1 MIAEI
6 EGALTG
12 LKAATGII
20 KALFDTAKEGAVRE
34 KVMDLQNVMIDLQTT
49 VLELQAR
56 VLSLHEEN
64 VSLKET
70 IKEREIEIEKNKEW
84 DQAARR
90 YKLVRLGTDAQ
101 FAYSLVDADDTP
113 PHYLC
118 PVCFESKK
126 KTILQYAG
134 QTKRGS
140 MLLKCF
146 VCKTEVFSD
155 FY

>member
-6 EGALTG
+6 DGVITVLKSAFG
-12 LKAATGII
+12 LV
-20 KALFDTAKEGAVRE
+20 KALVDTKTEGAVRE
-34 KVMDLQNVMIDLQTT
+34 KVMALQNVMIDLQTT
-49 VLELQAR
+49 VLELQGR
-56 VLSLHEEN
+56 ILSLQNEN

-70 IKEREIEIEKNKEW
+70 IKEREVEIEKNKQW
-84 DQAARR
+84 DQTARR
-90 YKLVRLGTDAQ
+90 YKLVRLGADPQ
-101 FAYSLVDADDTP
+101 FAYALADAADTP

-118 PVCFESKK
+118 PVCFEAKK
-126 KTILQYAG
+126 KTILEYAG

-155 FY
+155 VY